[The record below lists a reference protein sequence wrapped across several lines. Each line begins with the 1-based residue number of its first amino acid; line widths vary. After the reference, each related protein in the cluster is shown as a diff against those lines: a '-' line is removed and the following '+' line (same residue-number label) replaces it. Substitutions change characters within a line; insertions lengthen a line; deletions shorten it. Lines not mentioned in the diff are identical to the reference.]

1 MSKTVTRPITKFDFK
16 SLATKRFQCELEG
29 AIKEVCEKFGLSYA
43 PGSVTYSDTSYKTR
57 LQITTTETEEGKP
70 FNAGAAEFEK
80 HCVWHGIPRDW
91 LNKTFTVR
99 HKKYKIVG
107 WNNRKRKNKVILED
121 MTGETFIA
129 PVVFV
134 KAGMENE

>member
-1 MSKTVTRPITKFDFK
+1 MSKTATRPITKFDFK

-43 PGSVTYSDTSYKTR
+43 PGAVRYTDTSYKPR
-57 LQITTTETEEGKP
+57 LQITTTETEDGKP
-70 FNAGAAEFEK
+70 FNAIAAEFEK
-80 HCVWHGIPRDW
+80 HCVWYGMPREL
-91 LNKTFTVR
+91 LNKTFVSLQQ
-99 HKKYKIVG
+99 KYKILG

-121 MTGETFIA
+121 MTGETFVA
-129 PVVFV
+129 SVDLV